1 MIAYSGAECLSDE
14 LRHQRIAIVPQLFDS
29 AAAGGS
35 GGGKANPRERVPY
48 HSTSFSWKRSQG
60 VGVTIRAG
68 LGRGWGFGLS
78 VAEELMIGDVLVV
91 VTALLGR
98 KLFQPSSSN
107 RGRISSCSVEAL
119 LMVRKLA
126 TFR

>member
-1 MIAYSGAECLSDE
+1 M
-14 LRHQRIAIVPQLFDS
+14 
-29 AAAGGS
+29 
-35 GGGKANPRERVPY
+35 
-48 HSTSFSWKRSQG
+48 
-60 VGVTIRAG
+60 
-68 LGRGWGFGLS
+68 
-78 VAEELMIGDVLVV
+78 AEELMIGDVLVV